1 MTPSK
6 TLALASAAGIATLI
20 ALSGCAA
27 NGSVTAEPTTAT
39 TTAAT
44 PATHVSTASGTASP
58 TTGSSAAGG
67 SGTGSSGTG
76 GSGTGGDSLRTGACA
91 TTDLAGSVTSTPGGG
106 AAGHQGYELVFRNTG
121 SKPCTLQGWPGVSFV
136 GKGNGTQLGAAASF
150 DRASPHGTVTIAAGS
165 IAHATV
171 IVAQAGDFG
180 DCGATTADG
189 FRVYPPGSKQSL
201 FIDAGQL
208 QLSACT
214 NTQDTQLEVQAIQ
227 PGS

>member
-1 MTPSK
+1 M
-6 TLALASAAGIATLI
+6 
-20 ALSGCAA
+20 
-27 NGSVTAEPTTAT
+27 
-39 TTAAT
+39 
-44 PATHVSTASGTASP
+44 
-58 TTGSSAAGG
+58 
-67 SGTGSSGTG
+67 
-76 GSGTGGDSLRTGACA
+76 
-91 TTDLAGSVTSTPGGG
+91 
-106 AAGHQGYELVFRNTG
+106 
-121 SKPCTLQGWPGVSFV
+121 
-136 GKGNGTQLGAAASF
+136 
-150 DRASPHGTVTIAAGS
+150 TIAAGS

-214 NTQDTQLEVQAIQ
+214 NAQDTQLEVQAIQ